1 MDLQSE
7 YQNPSASGA
16 APDQSQQT
24 PDLTIPGAM
33 AGQLVQAIQQQ
44 DCATVMKI
52 LAQAMQAA
60 SQGGGGGDSDMDGM

>member
-7 YQNPSASGA
+7 YQNPSAGA
-16 APDQSQQT
+16 APDSSQQA

-60 SQGGGGGDSDMDGM
+60 AQGGGGGDSDMDGM